1 MKSHLSMFALVFL
14 LASSVAW
21 AKGQERPGAAKRAD
35 CRERAVETAH
45 RLQPA
50 FVQLDAD
57 HDGQLSRSEVR
68 TLTVQ
73 RDCFRHLDR
82 DHDGRLS
89 AAEIARLS

>member
-1 MKSHLSMFALVFL
+1 MKRFLTMSVFML
-14 LASSVAW
+14 MLTSSVAW
-21 AKGQERPGAAKRAD
+21 AKGQARPGAAQRAD

-50 FVQLDAD
+50 FAQLDTD
-57 HDGQLSRSEVR
+57 HDGQLSSDEVR
-68 TLTVQ
+68 NLTVQ

-82 DHDGRLS
+82 NRDGRLS

>member
-1 MKSHLSMFALVFL
+1 MKRFLSLFVLVVTL
-14 LASSVAW
+14 TSGVAW

-50 FVQLDAD
+50 FAQTDAD
-57 HDGQLSRSEVR
+57 QDGHLSRTEVQ
-68 TLTVQ
+68 TLAVKP
-73 RDCFRHLDR
+73 DCFRHLDR

-89 AAEIARLS
+89 VAEIARLS

>member
-1 MKSHLSMFALVFL
+1 MKRLLTLFVLALTLTSGFV
-14 LASSVAW
+14 W

-35 CRERAVETAH
+35 CRERAVETAQ

-50 FVQLDAD
+50 FAQFDIN
-57 HDGQLSRSEVR
+57 HDGQLSRSEVS

-82 DHDGRLS
+82 NRDGRLS
-89 AAEIARLS
+89 TTEIARLS